1 MRVPK
6 DRIYM
11 APLALSC
18 GITQKL
24 GVTLRLGVTL
34 SLDITKSGV
43 TLSLDMEPS
52 LGWTLSPGM
61 P

>member
-1 MRVPK
+1 MWVPE

-18 GITQKL
+18 GITQK
-24 GVTLRLGVTL
+24 LGVTL